1 MECESCA
8 GSGSTEYELE
18 ADLDA
23 DGVITGPLTSAITS
37 ALSAFSVQTSCGT
50 CGGTGEREETRE
62 LLLDELT
69 STQMSFL
76 YQANLER
83 TKAENGGG
91 EEEKEQVGQQG
102 PSPAPQNP
110 IQNQPQTSTP
120 SPGGPPVQGN
130 VRDI

>member
-23 DGVITGPLTSAITS
+23 DGVITGPLTSVFTS
-37 ALSAFSVQTSCGT
+37 ALSAFSVTTSCGT

-62 LLLDELT
+62 LFLDELT

-76 YQANLER
+76 YQSNLER

-91 EEEKEQVGQQG
+91 EEAKQQVGQQG

-110 IQNQPQTSTP
+110 IPNQSQMSTP

-130 VRDI
+130 TRNM